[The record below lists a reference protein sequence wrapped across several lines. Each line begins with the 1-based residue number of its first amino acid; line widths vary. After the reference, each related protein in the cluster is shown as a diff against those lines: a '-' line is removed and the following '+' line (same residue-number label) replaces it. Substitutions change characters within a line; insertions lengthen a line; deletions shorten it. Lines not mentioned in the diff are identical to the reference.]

1 MGDCERFPWWFRS
14 EGFRLNGLG
23 ICRDSLSR
31 EDSYGEGG
39 LCGDILLVTIVEMS
53 NISLTPL

>member
-39 LCGDILLVTIVEMS
+39 SVWGHTIGDYCGDV
-53 NISLTPL
+53 